1 MVVENFVAAGM
12 SVLALA
18 LTAIGGLAYRR
29 TRDTSL
35 LVLTAAFAA
44 FFIKGV
50 ALTAFLFLGERDV
63 ATLFLVS
70 GGFDVAILVLF
81 YVFTLRR

>member
-1 MVVENFVAAGM
+1 MIVENVVAAGM

-18 LTAIGGLAYRR
+18 LTVIGAVAYRR
-29 TRDTSL
+29 AKDRSL
-35 LVLTAAFAA
+35 LVLTAAFAV
-44 FFIKGV
+44 FFVKGL
-50 ALTAFLFLGERDV
+50 ALTAFLFLGERDL
-63 ATLFLVS
+63 ATLFLIS

>member
-1 MVVENFVAAGM
+1 MVVENVVAAGM

-18 LTAIGGLAYRR
+18 LTA
-29 TRDTSL
+29 
-35 LVLTAAFAA
+35 
-44 FFIKGV
+44 
-50 ALTAFLFLGERDV
+50 FLFLGERDL
-63 ATLFLVS
+63 ATLFLIS